1 MKYDFDRVI
10 ERKGTGSLK
19 WDTVERSTGVA
30 DALPLWVADM
40 DFRAPDAILDALRAR
55 VEHGIFGY
63 AVRTE
68 SCYQAIIG
76 WMKRR
81 HGWAIERGWILFSPG
96 VVPALNLAVQAYT
109 RPGDR
114 VIVQTPVYY
123 PFSTAVVNNGREL
136 VRNTLKEE
144 GGTYRIDFDGLEQSI
159 DERTRV
165 LIFCSPHNPVGRVW
179 RRDELENLAA
189 ICARHRLVVVSD
201 EIHADLVMKGHVHL
215 PLATVSPEIAP
226 LTVTCTAPNKTFNVA
241 GLQAGNVIIP
251 NPELRDRFRAVLTSA
266 GLTMANILGLAA
278 SEAAYDHGE
287 EWLEQLL
294 EYLHGNYM
302 FLRTFVEQRMPRVKV
317 TPLEGTYLVWL
328 DFRGC
333 GLGDPELKTLLLQ
346 KAKVWLDAG
355 PMFGPGG
362 EGFQRIN
369 IACPRSILAQALE
382 RIAAAIS
389 Q

>member
-10 ERKGTGSLK
+10 ERRGTGSLK
-19 WDTVERSTGVA
+19 WDAVERSTGVA

-40 DFRAPDAILDALRAR
+40 DFTAPDAVLDALRAR

-63 AVRTE
+63 TVKTE
-68 SCYQAIIG
+68 SCYRAIIG

-81 HGWAIERGWILFSPG
+81 HGWEIERDWILFSPG

-109 RPGDR
+109 QPGDR

-136 VRNTLKEE
+136 VRNTLTEE
-144 GGTYRIDFDGLEQSI
+144 DGTYRIDFDNFEQSV
-159 DERTRV
+159 DGRTRL

-179 RRDELENLAA
+179 TRDELEKLAE
-189 ICARHRLVVVSD
+189 ICVRHRLVIVSD
-201 EIHADLVMKGHVHL
+201 EIHADLVMKGHIHL
-215 PLATVSPEIAP
+215 PLATISPAVAS

-241 GLQAGNVIIP
+241 GLQAGNVIISS
-251 NPELRDRFRAVLTSA
+251 PELRDRFRAVLTNA
-266 GLTMANILGLAA
+266 GLAMANIFALVAT
-278 SEAAYDHGE
+278 EAAYDHGE
-287 EWLEQLL
+287 EWLARLL
-294 EYLHGNYM
+294 GYLHDNYT
-302 FLRTFVEQRMPRVKV
+302 FLRAFVEQRMPRVKV

-346 KAKVWLDAG
+346 RAGVWLDAG

-369 IACPRSILAQALE
+369 VACPRSVLAQALE
-382 RIAAAIS
+382 RIAAALG
-389 Q
+389 

>member
-1 MKYDFDRVI
+1 MRYDFDHVI
-10 ERKGTGSLK
+10 ERRGTGSLK

-40 DFRAPDAILDALRAR
+40 DFKAPDAVLDALRAR

-63 AVRTE
+63 TVKTG
-68 SCYQAIIG
+68 SCYRAIIG
-76 WMKRR
+76 WMQRR
-81 HGWAIERGWILFSPG
+81 HGWAIERDWILFSPG

-109 RPGDR
+109 RPEDR

-123 PFSTAVVNNGREL
+123 PFSAAVVNNGREL
-136 VRNTLKEE
+136 VTNTLIEE
-144 GGTYRIDFDGLEQSI
+144 GGAYRIDFDGLEQSI
-159 DERTRV
+159 DERTRM

-179 RRDELENLAA
+179 RRDELENLAE
-189 ICARHRLVVVSD
+189 ICVRNHLVVVSD
-201 EIHADLVMKGHVHL
+201 EIHADLVMKGHTHL
-215 PLATVSPEIAP
+215 PLATISPAVAS

-241 GLQAGNVIIP
+241 GLQAGNVIIS

-266 GLTMANILGLAA
+266 GLTMANILALAA

-294 EYLHGNYM
+294 EYLHGNYL
-302 FLRTFVEQRMPRVKV
+302 FLRTFVEQRMPRVKA
-317 TPLEGTYLVWL
+317 TPLEGTYLAWL

-346 KAKVWLDAG
+346 KARVWLDAG

-369 IACPRSILAQALE
+369 IACPRSVLAQALE
-382 RIAAAIS
+382 RIAAALD
-389 Q
+389 